1 MLSRPNVTPSIATA
15 SVEGKRSVF
24 IVDDDPA
31 LVEALTELL
40 RDEGYA
46 VEPHTDACVAL
57 ARLEAGERPDVVLLD
72 YLMPRMTGGDFLV
85 ALERAGIEVPV
96 MLFTAMNESR
106 VHVPRQNVRTMI
118 RKPFDLER
126 LLEELSRIEAR

>member
-1 MLSRPNVTPSIATA
+1 MLMLSCPNVTPSIAPSTD
-15 SVEGKRSVF
+15 EGKRSVY

-40 RDEGYA
+40 REEGYA
-46 VEPHTDACVAL
+46 VEAFTDACVAL
-57 ARLEAGERPDVVLLD
+57 ARLEEGERPDVVLLD
-72 YLMPRMTGGDFLV
+72 YLMPRMTGGEFLV
-85 ALERAGIEVPV
+85 ALERAGIDLPV

-106 VHVPRQNVRTMI
+106 VQVPRRNVRTVI

-126 LLEELSRIEAR
+126 LLEELSRI